1 MDPKQLVK
9 KALAIR
15 DESLIAAR
23 PPTPL
28 PEPLPQNVQDIP
40 SQILTPEEIAIT
52 ECDPVS
58 LVRKVTDKEL
68 ACETVIKAFLAR
80 ASLAQKAVNCITELL
95 YSRAVARARHLDSL
109 PEPAGPL
116 HGLPISVKEQFGFEG
131 KINSNSFV
139 AWCDRQQEPPC
150 SLNRILE
157 EKCGAVIFARTTQPQ
172 TVMHLETNSKV
183 YGRTVNPWNRNLTA
197 GGSSGGEG
205 ALVGFKGSPLGLGG
219 DIGGSIRVPAANNGI
234 YGLKPSPYR
243 VGNTGGM
250 GVIVGQE
257 GIIGCNGPLS
267 TTLSGIELFMKSY
280 LDTSP
285 WVQESNLLP
294 IPWRKLELPKR
305 LKIGVMWSDGVVKPH
320 PPILRGLS
328 MVVDALSAAADFEI
342 MSWQPYGHDEC
353 WQLTSALYYEDGG
366 YRIGELIQA
375 GGKEPLPLTTWLLEE
390 THIKQRTVEEVW
402 DLKARRNSYR
412 AMYNQLWL
420 DTGKD
425 DGHPIDAIL
434 CPVGPGCAP
443 RHDQAKDWCYT
454 SQWNLLEYP
463 AISFPVSH
471 VDQNL
476 DLADESY
483 IPSNPDDAFDHRLY
497 TGPEMY
503 RDAPISLQL
512 VTRRYEDEKCLE
524 VLRRVE
530 IAMEG
535 NH

>member
-15 DESLIAAR
+15 DESLIAAL

-28 PEPLPQNVQDIP
+28 PEPLPQNVQNLP

-52 ECDPVS
+52 ECDPLA
-58 LVRKVTDKEL
+58 LVRKMTDKEL
-68 ACETVIKAFLAR
+68 SCETVVKAFLAR
-80 ASLAQKAVNCITELL
+80 ASLAQKTVNCITELL
-95 YSRAVARARHLDSL
+95 YSRVVARARHLDSL
-109 PEPAGPL
+109 PGPAGPL

-131 KINSNSFV
+131 KINNNSFV

-172 TVMHLETNSKV
+172 TVMHLETNSNV

-205 ALVGFKGSPLGLGG
+205 ALVGFKGSPLNSDAHISLN
-219 DIGGSIRVPAANNGI
+219 S
-234 YGLKPSPYR
+234 
-243 VGNTGGM
+243 
-250 GVIVGQE
+250 
-257 GIIGCNGPLS
+257 IIGCNGPLS
-267 TTLSGIELFMKSY
+267 TTLSGIDLFMKAY

-285 WVQESNLLP
+285 WVQESYLLP
-294 IPWRKLELPKR
+294 IRWRKLELPKK

-328 MVVDALSAAADFEI
+328 IVVNALSAAPDFEVVK
-342 MSWQPYGHDEC
+342 WEPHGHDEC
-353 WQLTSALYYEDGG
+353 WRLTSALYYEDGG
-366 YRIGELIQA
+366 HRIREIMQA
-375 GGKEPLPLTTWLLEE
+375 GGEEPLPLTTWLLEQ
-390 THIKQRTVEEVW
+390 TNIRPRTVEEVW

-425 DGHPIDAIL
+425 DGHPVDAIL

-443 RHDQAKDWCYT
+443 PHDQAKYWSYT

-476 DLADESY
+476 DLPDESY
-483 IPSNPDDAFDHRLY
+483 VPSNPDDAFNHGLY
-497 TGPEMY
+497 TGPERY

-512 VTRRYEDEKCLE
+512 VTRRYEDEKCVD
-524 VLRRVE
+524 VLRRIE
-530 IAMEG
+530 IAMG
-535 NH
+535 RNH